1 MERLYQYLWK
11 HKMLG
16 KELWL
21 TSGEKLEIL
30 SPGMWNTDAGPD
42 FSNAKLRIDDTVWTG
57 NVEIHCKASDWYRHG
72 HDNDRAYDSVL
83 LHVVAD
89 NDGVVTR
96 PDGETIPQV
105 QISFPDSFYNLYSA
119 LSENIKAVKCERAL
133 GRIPQLLKVDW
144 LESLGVERM
153 QIKADRVLNELK
165 NLGGDWER
173 TCFVTF
179 ARALGFGLNGEPFEI
194 LARSI
199 PMGYLHRH
207 ADNLLQLEAL
217 LFGQAGM
224 LDSSI
229 HIFDEYYQR
238 LCREY
243 FFLARKYGLRPMR
256 RDLWKYSRTRP
267 QNFPHRRIAL
277 LAKTLEGGF
286 SMMSRMLALAND
298 PAKLRDLF
306 SWELG
311 GYWLTH
317 SDFDRE
323 TPMEASAL
331 GQGSI
336 DLLLINLVAPVLYAH
351 AAAHGDA
358 EKGDEALNMWRNMR
372 PERNTYIRQWR
383 DAGIDCEDAMCSQAL
398 LQLRKE
404 YCDGNRCLDCRF
416 GHWLLRENVNPQNKD
431 YWKNLANF
439 A

>member
-11 HKMLG
+11 HKMFG
-16 KELWL
+16 KEFHL
-21 TSGEKLEIL
+21 SNGERLEIL
-30 SPGMWNTDAGPD
+30 WPGVLNTDAGPD
-42 FSNAKLRIDDTVWTG
+42 FSNARIRIGDTEWTG
-57 NVEIHCKASDWYRHG
+57 NIEIHCKASDWMRHG
-72 HDNDRAYDSVL
+72 HDRDRAYDSVI
-83 LHVVAD
+83 LHVVAKSD
-89 NDGVVTR
+89 REIARTDGSL
-96 PDGETIPQV
+96 IPQV
-105 QISFPDSFYNLYSA
+105 EISFPDSFYALYES
-119 LSENIKAVKCERAL
+119 LSENIRAVRCERDL
-133 GRIPQLLKVDW
+133 ERIPGLIKEDW
-144 LESLGVERM
+144 LETLGVERM
-153 QIKADRVLNELK
+153 HIKAGRILDELK

-224 LDSSI
+224 LDTSV
-229 HIFDEYYQR
+229 HIFDEYYQK

-256 RDLWKYSRTRP
+256 REMWKYSKTRP

-286 SMMSRMLALAND
+286 SMLSRMMALSD
-298 PAKLRDLF
+298 KPDELRAMF
-306 SWELG
+306 GWELG

-323 TPMEASAL
+323 VPMDAKAL
-331 GQGSI
+331 GAASV
-336 DLLLINLVAPVLYAH
+336 DLLMINLAAPLLYAH
-351 AAAHGDA
+351 AVSHGDPDKA
-358 EKGDEALNMWRNMR
+358 DKALDMWRELP
-372 PERNTYIRQWR
+372 PEHNTYIRQWKQ
-383 DAGIDCEDAMCSQAL
+383 AGMECQDAMRSQAL

-404 YCDGNRCLDCRF
+404 YCDCNRCLDCRL
-416 GHWLLRENVNPQNKD
+416 GHWLLRDNVKPQNKD
-431 YWKNLANF
+431 YWKKLVNF